1 MKKNQLN
8 LSTPCPACQ
17 NKLSLKVLGCDSCG
31 TEVRGAISLSPLARL
46 DDEMTHF
53 LLVFI
58 HCGGKIGDVEK
69 ALGISY
75 PTVKAKLA
83 QLQEVLST
91 EPVKNDSLKGN
102 SVMELLQQ
110 FETGEISFEEMNL
123 KLTELKEKK

>member
-1 MKKNQLN
+1 MKTNQLN
-8 LSTPCPACQ
+8 LSTPCPACE

-31 TEVRGAISLSPLARL
+31 TEIRGAISISPLARL
-46 DDEMTHF
+46 DAEMTHF

-83 QLQEVLST
+83 QLQEVLSSKPELNET
-91 EPVKNDSLKGN
+91 STGH

-110 FETGEISFEEMNL
+110 FEKGDISFEEMNQ
-123 KLTELKEKK
+123 KLNELKEKK

>member
-1 MKKNQLN
+1 MKKNQLS

-17 NKLSLKVLGCDSCG
+17 SKLSLKVLGCDACG
-31 TEVRGAISLSPLARL
+31 TEVRGAISLSPLASL
-46 DDEMTHF
+46 DDEMTRF
-53 LLVFI
+53 LLVFV

-83 QLQEVLST
+83 QLQEALST
-91 EPVKNDSLKGN
+91 EPEANQSEGV

-110 FETGEISFEEMNL
+110 FESGEISYEEMNQ

>member
-1 MKKNQLN
+1 M
-8 LSTPCPACQ
+8 
-17 NKLSLKVLGCDSCG
+17 
-31 TEVRGAISLSPLARL
+31 SPLARL

-83 QLQEVLST
+83 QLQEVLSAKPQEST
-91 EPVKNDSLKGN
+91 SHPGQ

-110 FETGEISFEEMNL
+110 FEKGEISYEEMNQ